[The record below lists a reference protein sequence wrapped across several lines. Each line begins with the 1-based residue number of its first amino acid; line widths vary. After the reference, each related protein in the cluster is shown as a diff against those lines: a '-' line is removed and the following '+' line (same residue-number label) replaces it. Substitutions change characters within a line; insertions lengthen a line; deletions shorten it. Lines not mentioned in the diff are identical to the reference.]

1 MTTERRPD
9 PDELLARVKEAETRR
24 DRGKLKIFFGAAAG
38 VGKTYAMLE
47 AAREQRA
54 QGVDVVVGWVE
65 THGRAETEGLL
76 GDLEILPRRPV
87 EYRGTRLQEFDLDAA
102 LTRRPALILVD
113 ELAHTNAPGS
123 RHAKRWQDVLELLDA
138 GINVYSA
145 MNVQHVESLND
156 VVAKITGVVVRETVP
171 DSIFEHT
178 DELELIDLSPDDL
191 LHRLRDGKIYI
202 PEQARA
208 AIDNFFRKG
217 NLIALREL
225 ALRVTA
231 QHVDAEMRHYMRDHA
246 IRQTWPVRE
255 RLLVCIGPS
264 PSSIRL
270 VRAAKRMAEGLGAEW
285 IVAYVETPS
294 QVRLPP
300 EARDRV
306 SQTMRLAEQLGAETH
321 TLTGARMSEEILA
334 FARAR
339 NVSKIVVGK
348 PARPV
353 WKRIAMGSIVD
364 TLVEGSGEIDVYVI
378 SGDRDDSR
386 PLPSR
391 PWRPSTSWRWYGFA
405 VAGVAI
411 CTAVAWAMFP
421 YFAFSN
427 LIMVYLLG
435 VIVVATRYGRG
446 PSLLASLLSVAA
458 FDFFFVPPYFTF
470 AVTDT
475 QYFITFSV
483 MLVVAIVISSL
494 ATRIRAQAESARE
507 RERRMAALY
516 AMSRELASAPA
527 VSDLLA
533 VAIRHVGELFRA
545 RVAILLP
552 DPDGRLAGG
561 VAAGAEVPM
570 DSSEAAVSQWVYD
583 HRQVAGR
590 GTDTLP
596 GAAGLYVPLLGS
608 RGAVGVL
615 GLRPNDPR
623 SLQAPEQLHQLET
636 FASQTALA
644 IERARLAEEAERA
657 QVHAE
662 TERLRNSLL
671 SSVSHDLRTPLASIT
686 GAASTLL
693 EGEARLDAATR
704 RDLLEALHEEADR
717 LNRLVQNLLEM
728 TRLEAGALVPQ
739 TAWHSIEEVVGAA
752 LGRFGT
758 ALASRPVATRIPADL
773 PLVPMDDVLIE
784 QVLINL
790 IDNAI
795 KYTPAATPI
804 EVSAS
809 DTGDEVVVEIADR
822 GPGLPPGA
830 ERLIFEK
837 FHRAELASGVRGA
850 GLGLAISRGI
860 IRAHGGRIWAENR
873 PGGGV
878 VIRFALPLKEV
889 PGGPPS
895 LIAPPPLVGPD
906 A

>member
-1 MTTERRPD
+1 MATERRPD
-9 PDELLARVKEAETRR
+9 PDELLARVQEEETRQA
-24 DRGKLKIFFGAAAG
+24 RGKLKIFFGAAAG

-65 THGRAETEGLL
+65 THGRADTLALLEG
-76 GDLEILPRRPV
+76 LEILPRRPV
-87 EYRGTRLQEFDLDAA
+87 QYRGTTLQEFDLDAA
-102 LTRRPALILVD
+102 LARRPALILVD

-145 MNVQHVESLND
+145 MNVQHVDSLND

-171 DSIFEHT
+171 DSIFDHT
-178 DELELIDLSPDDL
+178 DEVELIDLPPDDL
-191 LHRLRDGKIYI
+191 LQRLRDGKIYI
-202 PEQARA
+202 PDQARE
-208 AIDNFFRKG
+208 AIENFFRKG

-285 IVAYVETPS
+285 VVAYVETPA
-294 QVRLPP
+294 QVRLPQ

-306 SQTMRLAEQLGAETH
+306 AQTMRLAEQLGAEVH
-321 TLTGARMSEEILA
+321 TLTGPRMSDEILA

-348 PARPV
+348 PERPL

-364 TLVEGSGEIDVYVI
+364 TLVQGSGEIDVYVI

-386 PLPSR
+386 PAPPR
-391 PWRPSTSWRWYGFA
+391 PWRQQTDWGPYGYALAA
-405 VAGVAI
+405 VAISTAI
-411 CTAVAWAMFP
+411 AWAMFP
-421 YFAFSN
+421 YFGPSN
-427 LIMVYLLG
+427 LIMAYLLG
-435 VIVVATRYGRG
+435 VIVVASRCGRG
-446 PSLLASLLSVAA
+446 PSLLASVLSVAA

-470 AVTDT
+470 AVSDT
-475 QYFITFSV
+475 QYVVTFSV
-483 MLVVAIVISSL
+483 MLVVALVISSL
-494 ATRIRAQAESARE
+494 AVRIRAQAESARD
-507 RERRMAALY
+507 REQRIAALY
-516 AMSRELASAPA
+516 AMSRELASTRGVRELLRVA
-527 VSDLLA
+527 V
-533 VAIRHVGELFRA
+533 RHITEVFRA
-545 RVAILLP
+545 QAVVLLP
-552 DPDGRLAGG
+552 EAGGRL
-561 VAAGAEVPM
+561 VPG
-570 DSSEAAVSQWVYD
+570 DGTVTGFPVDTSEAAVSQWVFE
-583 HRQVAGR
+583 HGQVAGQ

-596 GAAGLYVPLLGS
+596 GAAGLYLPLLGS
-608 RGAVGVL
+608 RGTVGVL
-615 GLRPNDPR
+615 GLRPEDPR
-623 SLQAPEQLHQLET
+623 SLQGPEQLHQIET
-636 FASQTALA
+636 FAGQTALA
-644 IERARLAEEAERA
+644 IERARLAEEAEQA

-693 EGEARLDAATR
+693 DNEARLDAATR

-728 TRLEAGALVPQ
+728 TRLEAGALQPQ
-739 TAWHSIEEVVGAA
+739 TEWHSVEEVVGAA
-752 LGRFGT
+752 LGRFSKSLVG
-758 ALASRPVATRIPADL
+758 RPVTTRIPAEL

-790 IDNAI
+790 VDNAL
-795 KYTPAATPI
+795 KYTPPGSPI
-804 EVSAS
+804 EVTAE
-809 DTGDEVVVEIADR
+809 DTGTAVLVEVADR
-822 GPGLPPGA
+822 GPGLPPGE
-830 ERLIFEK
+830 ERRIFEK
-837 FHRAELASGVRGA
+837 FHRTDPTPSVRGA
-850 GLGLAISRGI
+850 GLGLAICRGI
-860 IRAHGGRIWAENR
+860 IRVHGGRIWAENR

-878 VIRFALPLKEV
+878 AVRFTLPVKE
-889 PGGPPS
+889 
-895 LIAPPPLVGPD
+895 APPTLTESDGG
-906 A
+906 

>member
-9 PDELLARVKEAETRR
+9 PDELLARVKEAETRQG
-24 DRGKLKIFFGAAAG
+24 RGKLKIFFGAAAG

-65 THGRAETEGLL
+65 THGRVETEALL
-76 GDLEILPRRPV
+76 GGLEILPRRPV
-87 EYRGTRLQEFDLDAA
+87 EYRGARLQELDLDAA
-102 LTRRPALILVD
+102 LARRPALILVD

-145 MNVQHVESLND
+145 MNVQHVDSLND
-156 VVAKITGVVVRETVP
+156 VVAKITGVIVRETVP

-178 DELELIDLSPDDL
+178 DEVELIDLPPDDL
-191 LHRLRDGKIYI
+191 LQRLRDGKIYI
-202 PEQARA
+202 PEQARE
-208 AIDNFFRKG
+208 AIENFFRKG

-246 IRQTWPVRE
+246 IRETWPVRE

-285 IVAYVETPS
+285 IVAYVETAS
-294 QVRLPP
+294 QVRLPQ

-306 SQTMRLAEQLGAETH
+306 AQTMRLAEQLGAETH
-321 TLTGARMSEEILA
+321 TLTGQRMSDEILA
-334 FARAR
+334 FARSR

-348 PARPV
+348 PERPL

-364 TLVEGSGEIDVYVI
+364 TLVQGSGEIDVYVI

-386 PLPSR
+386 PVPPR
-391 PWRPSTSWRWYGFA
+391 PWQAQTDWPPYAYALIT
-405 VAGVAI
+405 VAI
-411 CTAVAWAMFP
+411 CTGIAWAMFP

-446 PSLLASLLSVAA
+446 PSLLASLLSVGA

-470 AVTDT
+470 AVSDT

-483 MLVVAIVISSL
+483 MLIVAVVISGL
-494 ATRIRAQAESARE
+494 ATRIRDQAVSARE

-516 AMSRELASAPA
+516 AMSRELASTRG
-527 VSDLLA
+527 VQGLLA
-533 VAIRHVGELFRA
+533 VAIRHITEVFRA
-545 RVAILLP
+545 RVAVLLP
-552 DPDGRLAGG
+552 DASGRLGEG
-561 VAAGAEVPM
+561 VAVGAEFTM
-570 DSSEAAVSQWVYD
+570 ESSEVAVSQWVYE
-583 HRQVAGR
+583 HGQVAGQ

-608 RGAVGVL
+608 RGTVGVM

-644 IERARLAEEAERA
+644 IERARLAEETEQA
-657 QVHAE
+657 QVRAE

-686 GAASTLL
+686 GAASTLI
-693 EGEARLDAATR
+693 ENEARLDAATR
-704 RDLLEALHEEADR
+704 HDLLEALHEEADR

-728 TRLEAGALVPQ
+728 TRLEAGALVPH
-739 TAWHSIEEVVGAA
+739 TAWHSVEEVVGAA
-752 LGRFGT
+752 LGRFGKS
-758 ALASRPVATRIPADL
+758 LAERPVTTRIPAEL

-795 KYTPAATPI
+795 KYTPPGTPI
-804 EVSAS
+804 EVSAEE
-809 DTGDEVVVEIADR
+809 TAGAVMVEVADR
-822 GPGLPPGA
+822 GPGLPPGE

-837 FHRAELASGVRGA
+837 FHRTDPAPSVRGA
-850 GLGLAISRGI
+850 GLGLAICEGI
-860 IRAHGGRIWAENR
+860 IQAHGGRIWAENR

-878 VIRFALPLKEV
+878 ALRFALPLKD
-889 PGGPPS
+889 GPPTLAES
-895 LIAPPPLVGPD
+895 PARAESSD
-906 A
+906 AA

>member
-9 PDELLARVKEAETRR
+9 PDELLARVKEAETRQA
-24 DRGKLKIFFGAAAG
+24 RGKLKIFFGAAAG

-65 THGRAETEGLL
+65 THGRADTEALV
-76 GDLEILPRRPV
+76 GDLEILPRRPM
-87 EYRGTRLQEFDLDAA
+87 EYRGTTLREFDLDAA
-102 LTRRPALILVD
+102 LARRPTLMLVD

-123 RHAKRWQDVLELLDA
+123 RHAKRWQDVVELLDT
-138 GINVYSA
+138 GINVYTA

-178 DELELIDLSPDDL
+178 DEVELIDLPPDDL

-202 PEQARA
+202 PDQARE
-208 AIDNFFRKG
+208 AIENFFRKG

-246 IRQTWPVRE
+246 IHGTWPVRE

-285 IVAYVETPS
+285 IVAYVETAA
-294 QVRLPP
+294 QTRLTQD
-300 EARDRV
+300 ARDRV
-306 SQTMRLAEQLGAETH
+306 AQTMRLAEQLGAETH
-321 TLTGARMSEEILA
+321 TLTGARMSDEILA

-348 PARPV
+348 PERPL
-353 WKRIAMGSIVD
+353 WRRIAAGSIVD
-364 TLVEGSGEIDVYVI
+364 TLVQGSGEIDVYVI

-386 PLPSR
+386 PMPPRAWQPQTEWTPYVAALVAVSI
-391 PWRPSTSWRWYGFA
+391 ST
-405 VAGVAI
+405 AI
-411 CTAVAWAMFP
+411 AWAMFP
-421 YFAFSN
+421 YFAVSN

-435 VIVVATRYGRG
+435 VIIVATRYGRG
-446 PSLLASLLSVAA
+446 GSLLATILSVAA

-470 AVTDT
+470 AVSDT
-475 QYFITFSV
+475 QYIITFAV
-483 MLVVAIVISSL
+483 MLVVALVISGL
-494 ATRIRAQAESARE
+494 AVRIRAQAESARE
-507 RERRMAALY
+507 RARRMAALY
-516 AMSRELASAPA
+516 AMSRELAITRGVRGLLEVA
-527 VSDLLA
+527 V
-533 VAIRHVGELFRA
+533 RHIAEVFGT
-545 RVAILLP
+545 RVVVLLP
-552 DPDGRLAGG
+552 QPDGRLAPDEG
-561 VAAGAEVPM
+561 AAAQFPL
-570 DSSEAAVSQWVYD
+570 DASELAVSQWV
-583 HRQVAGR
+583 HEHGQVAGQ

-596 GAAGLYVPLLGS
+596 GASGLYLPLTGS
-608 RGAVGVL
+608 RGSVGVL
-615 GLRPNDPR
+615 GLRPQDPR
-623 SLQAPEQLHQLET
+623 PLQAPEQLHQLET

-644 IERARLAEEAERA
+644 IERARLAEEAEQA
-657 QVHAE
+657 QVRAE

-693 EGEARLDAATR
+693 DNEAHLDAATR
-704 RDLLEALHEEADR
+704 RDLLESLHEEADR

-728 TRLEAGALVPQ
+728 TRLESGALQ
-739 TAWHSIEEVVGAA
+739 LHTEWHPVEEVVGAA
-752 LGRFGT
+752 LGRFGK
-758 ALASRPVATRIPADL
+758 ALAGRAVTTRVPSEL

-790 IDNAI
+790 LDNAL
-795 KYTPAATPI
+795 KYTPPGSPI
-804 EVSAS
+804 EVTAA
-809 DTGDEVVVEIADR
+809 DTGGDVLIEVADR
-822 GPGLPPGA
+822 GPGLLPGE
-830 ERLIFEK
+830 ERRIFEK
-837 FHRAELASGVRGA
+837 FHRSEATPTVRGA
-850 GLGLAISRGI
+850 GLGLAICRGLVQ
-860 IRAHGGRIWAENR
+860 AHGGRIWAENR

-878 VIRFALPLKEV
+878 TIRFTLPVKE
-889 PGGPPS
+889 
-895 LIAPPPLVGPD
+895 APPIPIEND
-906 A
+906 AA

>member
-9 PDELLARVKEAETRR
+9 PDELLARVKEAETRQG
-24 DRGKLKIFFGAAAG
+24 RGKLKIFFGAAAG

-65 THGRAETEGLL
+65 THGRADTEALV
-76 GDLEILPRRPV
+76 GDLEILPRRPM
-87 EYRGTRLQEFDLDAA
+87 EYRGTTLREFDLDAA
-102 LTRRPALILVD
+102 LVRRPALMLVD

-123 RHAKRWQDVLELLDA
+123 RHAKRWQDVVELLDA
-138 GINVYSA
+138 GINVYTA

-178 DELELIDLSPDDL
+178 NEVELIDLPPDDL

-202 PEQARA
+202 PDQARE
-208 AIDNFFRKG
+208 AIENFFRKG

-246 IRQTWPVRE
+246 IHQTWPVRE

-285 IVAYVETPS
+285 IVAYVETT
-294 QVRLPP
+294 QTRLPQD
-300 EARDRV
+300 ARDRV
-306 SQTMRLAEQLGAETH
+306 AQTMRLAEQLGAETH
-321 TLTGARMSEEILA
+321 TLTGARMSDEILA

-348 PARPV
+348 PERPL

-364 TLVEGSGEIDVYVI
+364 TLVQGSGEIDVYVI

-386 PLPSR
+386 PVPPR
-391 PWRPSTSWRWYGFA
+391 PWRQQTDWAPYGRALAA
-405 VAGVAI
+405 VAISTAI
-411 CTAVAWAMFP
+411 AWVMFP
-421 YFAFSN
+421 YFALSN

-435 VIVVATRYGRG
+435 VIIVATRYGRG

-470 AVTDT
+470 AVSDT
-475 QYFITFSV
+475 QYLVTFAV
-483 MLVVAIVISSL
+483 MLVVALVISSL
-494 ATRIRAQAESARE
+494 AVRIRAQAESARE

-516 AMSRELASAPA
+516 AMSRELAGTRGVRELLEVAVRHISEVFRTRVVVLLPQPDGQLAPDEGA
-527 VSDLLA
+527 AAQFPMDASELA
-533 VAIRHVGELFRA
+533 VG
-545 RVAILLP
+545 
-552 DPDGRLAGG
+552 
-561 VAAGAEVPM
+561 
-570 DSSEAAVSQWVYD
+570 QWV
-583 HRQVAGR
+583 HAHGQVAGQ

-596 GAAGLYVPLLGS
+596 GASGLYLPLTGS
-608 RGAVGVL
+608 RGTVGVL
-615 GLRPNDPR
+615 GLRPEDPR
-623 SLQAPEQLHQLET
+623 PLQAPEQLHQLEI

-644 IERARLAEEAERA
+644 IERAQLAEDAERA
-657 QVHAE
+657 QVRAE

-693 EGEARLDAATR
+693 ENDERLDADTR
-704 RDLLEALHEEADR
+704 RDLLETLHEEADR

-728 TRLEAGALVPQ
+728 TRLESGALQ
-739 TAWHSIEEVVGAA
+739 LHTEWHSVEEVVGAA
-752 LGRFGT
+752 LGRFGK
-758 ALASRPVATRIPADL
+758 ALMRRAVTTRVPPEL

-790 IDNAI
+790 IDNVL
-795 KYTPAATPI
+795 KYTPAESPI
-804 EVSAS
+804 EVTAE
-809 DTGDEVVVEIADR
+809 DTGGAVLIEVADR
-822 GPGLPPGA
+822 GPGLPPGE
-830 ERLIFEK
+830 ERQIFEK
-837 FHRAELASGVRGA
+837 FHRAEAAPTVRGA
-850 GLGLAISRGI
+850 GLGLAICRGI
-860 IRAHGGRIWAENR
+860 VQAHGGRIWAENR

-878 VIRFALPLKEV
+878 TVRFTLPVKE
-889 PGGPPS
+889 
-895 LIAPPPLVGPD
+895 APPTLTEND
-906 A
+906 AG

>member
-1 MTTERRPD
+1 MSIERRPD
-9 PDELLARVKEAETRR
+9 PDELLARVKEAETRQG
-24 DRGKLKIFFGAAAG
+24 RGKLKIFFGAAAG

-65 THGRAETEGLL
+65 THGRAETEALL

-87 EYRGTRLQEFDLDAA
+87 EYRGARLQELDLDAA
-102 LTRRPALILVD
+102 LARRPALILVD

-123 RHAKRWQDVLELLDA
+123 RHAKRWQDVVELLDA

-156 VVAKITGVVVRETVP
+156 VVAKITGVIVRETVP

-178 DELELIDLSPDDL
+178 DEVELIDLPPDDL
-191 LHRLRDGKIYI
+191 LQRLRDGKIYI
-202 PEQARA
+202 PEQARE
-208 AIDNFFRKG
+208 AIENFFRKG

-285 IVAYVETPS
+285 IVAYVETAS

-300 EARDRV
+300 GARDRV
-306 SQTMRLAEQLGAETH
+306 AQTMRLAEQLGAETH
-321 TLTGARMSEEILA
+321 TLTGQRMSDEILA
-334 FARAR
+334 FARSR

-348 PARPV
+348 PERPL

-364 TLVEGSGEIDVYVI
+364 TLVQGSGEIDVYVI

-386 PLPSR
+386 PLPPR
-391 PWRPSTSWRWYGFA
+391 PWPAQTDWPSYGYA
-405 VAGVAI
+405 LGVVAI
-411 CTAVAWAMFP
+411 CTGIAWAMFP

-446 PSLLASLLSVAA
+446 PSLMASLLSVGA
-458 FDFFFVPPYFTF
+458 FDFFFVPPYYTF
-470 AVTDT
+470 AVSDS
-475 QYFITFSV
+475 QYFVTFSV
-483 MLVVAIVISSL
+483 MLIVAVVISGL
-494 ATRIRAQAESARE
+494 AARIRAQAESARE

-516 AMSRELASAPA
+516 AMSRELASTRG
-527 VSDLLA
+527 VQGLLGA
-533 VAIRHVGELFRA
+533 AIRHITEVFRT
-545 RVAILLP
+545 RVAVLLP
-552 DPDGRLAGG
+552 GPDGRLGG
-561 VAAGAEVPM
+561 GGAIVGEFPM
-570 DSSEAAVSQWVYD
+570 DTSEVAVSQWVYE
-583 HRQVAGR
+583 HGQVAGQ

-608 RGAVGVL
+608 RGTVGVL

-623 SLQAPEQLHQLET
+623 SLQTPEQLHQLET

-644 IERARLAEEAERA
+644 IERARLAEEAEQA
-657 QVHAE
+657 QVRAE

-686 GAASTLL
+686 GAASTLIDN
-693 EGEARLDAATR
+693 EARLDPATR

-728 TRLEAGALVPQ
+728 TRLEAGALVPH
-739 TAWHSIEEVVGAA
+739 TAWHSVEEVVGAA
-752 LGRFGT
+752 LGRFGKS
-758 ALASRPVATRIPADL
+758 LAERPVATRIPAEL

-795 KYTPAATPI
+795 KYTPRGTPI
-804 EVSAS
+804 EVSA
-809 DTGDEVVVEIADR
+809 DETAGAVVVEVADR
-822 GPGLPPGA
+822 GPGLPPGE

-837 FHRAELASGVRGA
+837 FHRTDPAPSVRGA
-850 GLGLAISRGI
+850 GLGLAICQGI
-860 IRAHGGRIWAENR
+860 IQAHGGRIWAENR

-878 VIRFALPLKEV
+878 ALRFSLPLKD
-889 PGGPPS
+889 
-895 LIAPPPLVGPD
+895 APPTLSEPPAPSDTHD

>member
-9 PDELLARVKEAETRR
+9 PDELLARVKEAETRQG
-24 DRGKLKIFFGAAAG
+24 RGKLKIFFGAAAG

-65 THGRAETEGLL
+65 THGRVETEALL
-76 GDLEILPRRPV
+76 RDLEILPRRPV
-87 EYRGTRLQEFDLDAA
+87 EYRGARLQELDLDAA
-102 LTRRPALILVD
+102 LARRPALILVD

-123 RHAKRWQDVLELLDA
+123 RHAKRWQDVLELLDI

-145 MNVQHVESLND
+145 MNVQHVDSLND

-178 DELELIDLSPDDL
+178 DEVELIDLPPDDL
-191 LHRLRDGKIYI
+191 LQRLRDGKIYI
-202 PEQARA
+202 PEQARE
-208 AIDNFFRKG
+208 AIENFFRKG

-231 QHVDAEMRHYMRDHA
+231 QHVDAEMRHYMREHA

-294 QVRLPP
+294 QVRLPQ

-306 SQTMRLAEQLGAETH
+306 AQTMRLAEQLGAETH
-321 TLTGARMSEEILA
+321 TLTGQRMSDEILA
-334 FARAR
+334 FARSR

-348 PARPV
+348 PERPL

-364 TLVEGSGEIDVYVI
+364 TLVQGSGEIDVYVI

-386 PLPSR
+386 PVPPR
-391 PWRPSTSWRWYGFA
+391 PWQAQTSWPPYA
-405 VAGVAI
+405 YALATVAI
-411 CTAVAWAMFP
+411 CTGIAWAMFP

-446 PSLLASLLSVAA
+446 PSLLASLLSVGA

-470 AVTDT
+470 AVSDT

-483 MLVVAIVISSL
+483 MLIVAVVISGL
-494 ATRIRAQAESARE
+494 ATRIRDQAVSARE

-516 AMSRELASAPA
+516 AMSRELASTRG
-527 VSDLLA
+527 VQGLLA
-533 VAIRHVGELFRA
+533 ASIRHITELFRA
-545 RVAILLP
+545 RVAVLLP
-552 DPDGRLAGG
+552 GPDGRLEG
-561 VAAGAEVPM
+561 AGALGAEFPM
-570 DSSEAAVSQWVYD
+570 DTSEVAVSQWVYD
-583 HRQVAGR
+583 HGQVAGQ

-596 GAAGLYVPLLGS
+596 GASGLYVPLLGS
-608 RGAVGVL
+608 RGTVGVL

-623 SLQAPEQLHQLET
+623 SLQTPEQLHQLET

-644 IERARLAEEAERA
+644 IERARLAEEAEQA
-657 QVHAE
+657 QVRAE

-686 GAASTLL
+686 GAASTLIDN
-693 EGEARLDAATR
+693 EARLDAATR

-728 TRLEAGALVPQ
+728 TRLEAGALVPH
-739 TAWHSIEEVVGAA
+739 TAWHSVEEVVGAA
-752 LGRFGT
+752 LGRFGKS
-758 ALASRPVATRIPADL
+758 LAERPVTTRIPAEL

-795 KYTPAATPI
+795 KYTPPGTPI
-804 EVSAS
+804 EVSAEE
-809 DTGDEVVVEIADR
+809 TGGAVMVEVADR
-822 GPGLPPGA
+822 GPGLPPG
-830 ERLIFEK
+830 EEPLIFEK
-837 FHRAELASGVRGA
+837 FHRTDPAPSVRGA
-850 GLGLAISRGI
+850 GLGLAICQGI
-860 IRAHGGRIWAENR
+860 IHAHGGRIWAENR
-873 PGGGV
+873 AGGGV
-878 VIRFALPLKEV
+878 ALRFSLPLKDR
-889 PGGPPS
+889 PPR
-895 LIAPPPLVGPD
+895 LGDPPTLSGPD
-906 A
+906 DA